1 MFCKKK
7 YIVGTPSWINTYI
20 LDIRHVIS
28 FLSYLFEIKVKRFQ
42 HSIHGPQIN
51 NIRQT
56 EKQSYTLHKTQ
67 AKLKSDSLSV
77 HKH

>member
-1 MFCKKK
+1 MLL
-7 YIVGTPSWINTYI
+7 V
-20 LDIRHVIS
+20 

-42 HSIHGPQIN
+42 HSIHGPQVIQ
-51 NIRQT
+51 IRQT
-56 EKQSYTLHKTQ
+56 EKQFYTLHKTQ